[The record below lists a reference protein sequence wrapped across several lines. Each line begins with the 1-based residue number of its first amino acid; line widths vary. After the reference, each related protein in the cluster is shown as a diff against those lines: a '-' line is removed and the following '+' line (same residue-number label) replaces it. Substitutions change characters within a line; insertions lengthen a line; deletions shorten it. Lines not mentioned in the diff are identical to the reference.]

1 MKHYADIL
9 ITVHNLQKSM
19 IHWEVMQDIQRLMD
33 EKPPQFAKALKLVLQ
48 WNSSLFDEL
57 IDSEEED
64 DNISFELE
72 IWTGKLDLH
81 TKDESP
87 EGN

>member
-1 MKHYADIL
+1 
-9 ITVHNLQKSM
+9 
-19 IHWEVMQDIQRLMD
+19 MD
-33 EKPPQFAKALKLVLQ
+33 EKHYQFAKALKLVLQ

-64 DNISFELE
+64 DNSSSNSESMDRE
-72 IWTGKLDLH
+72 SDSH
-81 TKDESP
+81 TEDERP